1 MKVIIAGGGIGGMV
15 TALMLQARGIPFE
28 VYEQS
33 SSIRELGVGINIL
46 PNAIGEL
53 IELGLLDA
61 LDRSGVRTYELI
73 YTSFRGQEVW
83 RELRGLNAGAPAPQF
98 SIHRGR
104 LLGLLYNAVV
114 ERCGPDAVKTGC
126 RLAAFREEPDGV
138 VATFTGRS
146 GATAT
151 VAKGDVLIGADGIHS
166 AVRACLIPG
175 EGPPRWNGHMI
186 LRGVSPWPSFLTGR
200 SMIIAGGLDLKLVIY
215 PIAEPDTAGNWLTNW
230 AIVAKVGE
238 VGPPPRKE
246 DWSRQGDLEEALQ
259 AARRFGIDAID
270 PVALIGAADAVWE
283 YPMCDR
289 DPLTRWS
296 FGWVTLL
303 GDAAHPMYPV
313 GSNGGTQAIIDARC
327 LADHLAASGSP
338 TEALARYEAERIP
351 PTAAIVVANRAGGP
365 EGVIDIVERLAPDGV
380 DDIERVLPRDQRE
393 AIVRNRVKIA
403 PQGVER

>member
-1 MKVIIAGGGIGGMV
+1 MKVIIVGGGIGGMV

-33 SSIRELGVGINIL
+33 ESIRELGVGINIL
-46 PNAIGEL
+46 PSAVGEL
-53 IELGLLDA
+53 VGLGLLDA

-83 RELRGLNAGAPAPQF
+83 RELRGLHAGAPAPQF

-104 LLGLLYNAVV
+104 LLGLLYDAVL
-114 ERCGPDAVKTGC
+114 ERCGPDAVRTGS
-126 RLAAFREEPDGV
+126 RLTAFHEEPDGV
-138 VATFTGRS
+138 VATFTDRNG
-146 GATAT
+146 GTAT

-166 AVRACLIPG
+166 AVRSSLIPG

-186 LRGVSPWPSFLTGR
+186 LRGVSLWPSFLTGR

-215 PIAEPDTAGNWLTNW
+215 PIAEPDAAGHWLTNW

-259 AARRFGIDAID
+259 AARRFGTHDIH
-270 PVALIGAADAVWE
+270 PVALIRAADAVWE

-289 DPLTRWS
+289 DPLARWS
-296 FGWVTLL
+296 FGRVSLL

-313 GSNGGTQAIIDARC
+313 GSNGGTQAILDARC
-327 LADHLAASGSP
+327 LADHLAGSDDP
-338 TEALARYEAERIP
+338 TEALARYEADRIP
-351 PTAAIVVANRAGGP
+351 PTAAIVVANRTGGP
-365 EGVIDIVERLAPDGV
+365 EGVIDVVERLAPDGFA
-380 DDIERVLPRDQRE
+380 DIEAVLPREQRE
-393 AIVRNRVKIA
+393 AIVRGKVNRA
-403 PQGVER
+403 HRP